1 MSLSPEPQSAASLH
15 TVHSLVYYGVS
26 VVRAQW
32 ESRNCWRLQVKLRL
46 TEQIYQRSSIIGRNN
61 ESD

>member
-15 TVHSLVYYGVS
+15 TVHSLVYYGV
-26 VVRAQW
+26 VRAQW
-32 ESRNCWRLQVKLRL
+32 ESRNCWRFQVKLRL

-61 ESD
+61 ELD